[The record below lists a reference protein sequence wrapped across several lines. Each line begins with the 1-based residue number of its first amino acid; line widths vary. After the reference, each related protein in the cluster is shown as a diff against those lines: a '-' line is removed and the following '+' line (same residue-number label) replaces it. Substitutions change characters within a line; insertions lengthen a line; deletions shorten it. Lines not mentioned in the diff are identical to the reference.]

1 MLQTRFILVSAIVL
15 LNLLGCAAY
24 SFRQVKLGDRPMAY
38 NDALPRERT
47 RHFPLGKIYLS
58 ETEDGKTTAIC
69 LVLGDNRR
77 IVGKLMVSH
86 TDRMQRWPGSLELSY
101 EMVGEIDQPA
111 LGLDQAPPEDVAR
124 FLQSYFEQSHMDPL
138 VRDGS
143 ELILIG
149 IAAMIDPAAAQEN
162 YQRVE
167 PPVIQPQPDPNNLDP
182 NAVDPNTILIPAPT
196 QTATESRFW
205 RVPAS
210 SPNAS
215 AVVDGEGVLSIHVA
229 WGS

>member
-1 MLQTRFILVSAIVL
+1 MRQTRLILVSAIVL

-77 IVGKLMVSH
+77 IVGKLMVTH
-86 TDRMQRWPGSLELSY
+86 TDRMQRWPGNLDLSY
-101 EMVGEIDQPA
+101 EMVGEIDQRA

-143 ELILIG
+143 ELMQIG
-149 IAAMIDPAAAQEN
+149 FAAVIDPVAAQEA
-162 YQRVE
+162 YQRDE
-167 PPVIQPQPDPNNLDP
+167 PPVIQLQPDPNRLDP
-182 NAVDPNTILIPAPT
+182 NSDDPNEMLIPEPEVKTVGAR
-196 QTATESRFW
+196 SW
-205 RVPAS
+205 RVATNL
-210 SPNAS
+210 PNVS
-215 AVVDGEGVLSIHVA
+215 AVADGEGILNIRVV
-229 WGS
+229 W